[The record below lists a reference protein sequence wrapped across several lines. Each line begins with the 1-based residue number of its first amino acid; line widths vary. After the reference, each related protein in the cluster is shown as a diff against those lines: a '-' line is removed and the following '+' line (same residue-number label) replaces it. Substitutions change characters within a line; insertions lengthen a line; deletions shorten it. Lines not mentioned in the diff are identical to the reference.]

1 MQRTQLATAALVG
14 MMSAV
19 LLAGCNRKQPEQ
31 AAAPAA
37 PEATAPAPAA
47 SADYPTR
54 VFFGDTH
61 LHTAL
66 SLDAGAAGTTHHARR
81 SLSLRQGRG
90 SHQLHG
96 QKAKLSRPLDFL
108 VVSDHSDQMGL
119 ITDLQAGK
127 PELLANPWPRS
138 GTT

>member
-1 MQRTQLATAALVG
+1 MQRTGLATTVLIA

-47 SADYPTR
+47 SAAYPTR

-66 SLDAGAAGTTHHARR
+66 SMDAGAAGAHLLPADAYRFAKGEEVTGA
-81 SLSLRQGRG
+81 S
-90 SHQLHG
+90 G
-96 QKAKLSRPLDFL
+96 QKRSCRDPLISSSSR
-108 VVSDHSDQMGL
+108 
-119 ITDLQAGK
+119 ITPTRWD
-127 PELLANPWPRS
+127 
-138 GTT
+138 